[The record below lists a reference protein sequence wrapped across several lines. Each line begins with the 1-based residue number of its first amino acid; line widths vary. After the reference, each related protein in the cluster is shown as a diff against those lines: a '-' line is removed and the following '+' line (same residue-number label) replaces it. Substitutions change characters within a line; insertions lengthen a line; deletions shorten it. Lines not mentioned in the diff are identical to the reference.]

1 MSMTGLLM
9 PSGRVIRVSAADA
22 SQIHWPDLAE
32 IAAKTCYFH
41 GLAPGG
47 IVSHAQ
53 LGCLIHD
60 QLSRQHQI
68 AALVFGAS
76 AVLIRCYDFM
86 IGEDCERLLD
96 LVCQRTGDPATMADD
111 WPDEVVAMTR
121 IIATA
126 ACHDTLASASP
137 QADAWPRC
145 DDPRPQ
151 AIPLIAPWPWKTAM
165 AEWLARAKAAGL
177 TWEG

>member
-1 MSMTGLLM
+1 M

-32 IAAKTCYFH
+32 VAAKTCYFH

-53 LGCLIHD
+53 LGCLVHD
-60 QLSRQHQI
+60 QVPPKFRCC
-68 AALVFGAS
+68 ALVFGAS
-76 AVLIRCYDFM
+76 AVLIQCYHFM
-86 IGEDCERLLD
+86 LGEDCERLID
-96 LVCQRTGDPATMADD
+96 LVCQRTGDPAAMADD

-121 IIATA
+121 AIATA
-126 ACHDTLASASP
+126 AGHDTLAPAQP
-137 QADAWPRC
+137 RANAWPRC

-151 AIPLIAPWPWKTAM
+151 TIPLITPWPWKTAM